1 MKCVECVMFRL
12 ARIWLCQFTKN
23 IGKREEIPSGK
34 QKFHQI
40 EPVPDHKIRAILASF
55 HPVFYL
61 ESHVC
66 RSCFFFSSLKFPCG
80 RREEKR
86 TGKSQQWIHLWLN
99 FFSFDLQVYFATFAF
114 PGKRTWL
121 RFGEIWET
129 FFFLLSFNIFVVLN
143 AFLARFSRSV

>member
-1 MKCVECVMFRL
+1 MLCLDLLEFGYVSSRRTLENERKSQVESKSFIRL
-12 ARIWLCQFTKN
+12 NRSQTTRFALY
-23 IGKREEIPSGK
+23 S
-34 QKFHQI
+34 
-40 EPVPDHKIRAILASF
+40 
-55 HPVFYL
+55 PVFTLFSTEKATYAGR
-61 ESHVC
+61 V
-66 RSCFFFSSLKFPCG
+66 FFFSSLKFPCG

-129 FFFLLSFNIFVVLN
+129 FFFFTF
-143 AFLARFSRSV
+143 F